1 MADMFVGD
9 AYKPAVA
16 RAARAGVVKHGGEDN
31 PDAMHHPVD
40 PDAWYLTDHGQV
52 LSADGWTF
60 GCGRQEL
67 DIDIAWSDVRP
78 LLRPAFATALGLR

>member
-1 MADMFVGD
+1 
-9 AYKPAVA
+9 
-16 RAARAGVVKHGGEDN
+16 
-31 PDAMHHPVD
+31 
-40 PDAWYLTDHGQV
+40 V

-67 DIDIAWSDVRP
+67 DIHIPWSDVRP